1 MKRIPEL
8 ELMEDPE
15 QALAYARAD
24 FSEPHQMFLDCLARH
39 FPDLAPRRVLD
50 LGCGPADITLRFGR
64 AYPACELTGV
74 DGAEAMLALGRQ
86 AVKCAGMEGRI
97 KLVAGRL
104 PGAPLPLQEFDTV
117 ISNSLLHHL
126 ADPMAL
132 WEAIKAHA
140 RPGAAVFVMDLLRPE
155 TRGRARNL
163 VEENAG
169 GEPEILKRDFFNS
182 LLAAYRP
189 QEIAA
194 QLKRARIPLKVEIVS
209 DRHLAVSGSIS

>member
-15 QALAYARAD
+15 QALAYAQAD
-24 FSEPHQMFLDCLARH
+24 FSEPHQIFIDCFVRH
-39 FPDLAPRRVLD
+39 FPGLTPHRVLD
-50 LGCGPADITLRFGR
+50 LGCGAADITLRFGR

-74 DGAEAMLALGRQ
+74 DGAEAMLDLGRE
-86 AVKCAGMEGRI
+86 AVKCARMENRI
-97 KLVAGRL
+97 NLVLGCL
-104 PGAPLPLQEFDTV
+104 PGAPLPFQEFDTV

-132 WEAIKAHA
+132 WETIKAYA
-140 RPGAAVFVMDLLRPE
+140 RPGAAVFVMDLLRPD
-155 TRGRARNL
+155 TRAQAKSL

-169 GEPEILKRDFFNS
+169 GEPEILRRDFFNS

-189 QEIAA
+189 QEIVA
-194 QLKRARIPLKVEIVS
+194 QLKRARLPLKIEIVS
-209 DRHLAVSGSIS
+209 DRHLAVFGSIS